1 MKKFVLLLIFLLNC
15 QLVFASPNSQ
25 ILDKIEDSLYGY
37 TYSNESDSSRLN
49 RLEEK
54 IYGKTSNG
62 EIQTRIAKLKK
73 DISADQI
80 GKEIE
85 PCEDTFAEP
94 EDSWVFAKEPA
105 EASKMDYPAVD
116 ELERAVFQKEFKDEK
131 LPTRLSKLETK
142 TFGKTFESDDLSTRV
157 DRLKAEIKPK
167 KFMDNK
173 LAQQENAF
181 YDGDVDRFDENYHL
195 DSYGNDAF
203 DYSSLNMNNGMSQS
217 YSSSSSP
224 FGGSYDD
231 YEFDDYQSNNVFK
244 PAKQLSISSIE
255 KTLYKTKFENEP
267 MSKRLSRVE
276 SSIFGTE
283 FSQDSESE
291 RLMRISS
298 AINAQKSARK
308 YDRNKFGQ
316 NMATAFQIGTLIL
329 MVLACIL

>member
-1 MKKFVLLLIFLLNC
+1 MKKFVLLLVFMLNC
-15 QLVFASPNSQ
+15 QLVLAGPNSQ
-25 ILDKIEDSLYGY
+25 ILDKIENSLYGY
-37 TYSNESDSSRLN
+37 TYSDENDSARLN

-54 IYGKTSNG
+54 IYGKTSSG
-62 EIQTRIAKLKK
+62 AIQTRIAKLKK

-85 PCEDTFAEP
+85 PREDTFAEP
-94 EDSWVFAKEPA
+94 EDSWVFAKEPV
-105 EASKMDYPAVD
+105 ETTKMDYPAVD
-116 ELERAVFQKEFKDEK
+116 ELERTVFQKEFKDEN
-131 LPTRLSKLETK
+131 LSARLSKLETK
-142 TFGKTFESDDLSTRV
+142 TFGKTYENDELSIRV

-167 KFMDNK
+167 KFMENK
-173 LAQQENAF
+173 LAQQENSF
-181 YDGDVDRFDENYHL
+181 YDGDIDRFDEDYHL
-195 DSYGNDAF
+195 DSYGTDAF
-203 DYSSLNMNNGMSQS
+203 DYSSMNDSLPQNYPPM
-217 YSSSSSP
+217 YN
-224 FGGSYDD
+224 D
-231 YEFDDYQSNNVFK
+231 YEDYPSNNVFK
-244 PAKQLSISSIE
+244 PAKQMNISSIE

-267 MSKRLSRVE
+267 MEQRLSRVE

-308 YDRNKFGQ
+308 YDSNRFGQ